1 MDNNQKNFTEFKVRV
16 TFFLNFLPLNQR
28 KIAENIGIEESYL
41 TAIKKGKIKTGG
53 YKLWKGVQKKYPKW
67 VPFLQG
73 ETTYPPGSMPL
84 PEVDKEETKKL
95 YKNVCLFSR
104 NLRYYMLRHHYTQK
118 TLALRVNCSQAT
130 IHRYL
135 HYTSNDDLKKAQ
147 RVYLTSILNL
157 IEVTLEEMTS
167 IDFEKEGRGIKE
179 PHTSLEPDLISM
191 ARAVLS
197 SHTTYSNALSANI
210 RAFYQAVNVDQNHP
224 CVASRNRDFN
234 EKHDND

>member
-95 YKNVCLFSR
+95 YKKCLS
-104 NLRYYMLRHHYTQK
+104 L
-118 TLALRVNCSQAT
+118 
-130 IHRYL
+130 
-135 HYTSNDDLKKAQ
+135 
-147 RVYLTSILNL
+147 LTKPSILHATSPLYPKNISTAGQL
-157 IEVTLEEMTS
+157 LPGHHPPVSALYLE
-167 IDFEKEGRGIKE
+167 R
-179 PHTSLEPDLISM
+179 
-191 ARAVLS
+191 
-197 SHTTYSNALSANI
+197 
-210 RAFYQAVNVDQNHP
+210 
-224 CVASRNRDFN
+224 
-234 EKHDND
+234 